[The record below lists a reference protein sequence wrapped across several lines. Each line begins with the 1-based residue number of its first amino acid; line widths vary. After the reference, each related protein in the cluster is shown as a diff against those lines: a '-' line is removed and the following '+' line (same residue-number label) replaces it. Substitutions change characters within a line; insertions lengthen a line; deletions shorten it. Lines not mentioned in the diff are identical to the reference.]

1 MDLGLY
7 MMGEAAKRGLVARLP
22 SGQRLLGDADTWLAA
37 NVHDLVRSTRLD
49 RNGAD
54 AASLF
59 VDLHP
64 AAFPMRLHASGAGA
78 VDAMAVTSAA
88 GPGYHTYVH
97 RLIQRMGTAVE
108 VTWTT
113 PDGGAG
119 TTGSTRFVAGADRT
133 GVEREMLLWLKDAL
147 KGVRDARARGEDGI
161 QLSLPG
167 RTRFAFD
174 GALATP
180 LGPRDDAW
188 LESAL
193 ERPNVAIDVWPWW
206 SDAADAR
213 SLLGRALCLMWS
225 EIRWRPP
232 GPGEEAVMDEVLEL
246 LRRAYAF
253 DPSLDY
259 PWPEWAELMAIRG
272 YQGALAATVRDRAD
286 RVDRPRIGYRRRPVT
301 IRHEGWSLEV
311 PGSFGE
317 RWTSEEWWGGESA
330 RSITL
335 AATTTE
341 VDGAPMPPEVFL
353 ARVAGDLGDDAISHR
368 DARVVGQARLTT
380 DASSGVQVG
389 VVEGYSAVPGS
400 GAAIRIVFDDP
411 SDWEWAFGMWRS
423 LRHD

>member
-1 MDLGLY
+1 M
-7 MMGEAAKRGLVARLP
+7 
-22 SGQRLLGDADTWLAA
+22 
-37 NVHDLVRSTRLD
+37 
-49 RNGAD
+49 
-54 AASLF
+54 
-59 VDLHP
+59 
-64 AAFPMRLHASGAGA
+64 
-78 VDAMAVTSAA
+78 
-88 GPGYHTYVH
+88 
-97 RLIQRMGTAVE
+97 E
-108 VTWTT
+108 VTWAT

-119 TTGSTRFVAGADRT
+119 DDRTTRFVAGADRT
-133 GVEREMLLWLKDAL
+133 GVEREMLLWLQDAL

-286 RVDRPRIGYRRRPVT
+286 GVDRPRIGYRRRPVT

-311 PGSFGE
+311 PGSFAE
-317 RWTSEEWWGGESA
+317 RWTSEEWWGGELA

>member
-1 MDLGLY
+1 VDLGLY
-7 MMGEAAKRGLVARLP
+7 VQGEAAKRGIVPRLP
-22 SGQRLLGDADTWLAA
+22 SGQQLMDDADTWLTAE
-37 NVHDLVRSTRLD
+37 VHDLVRSVRLD
-49 RNGAD
+49 RNGHE

-64 AAFPMRLHASGAGA
+64 AAFPLRLHASGEGA
-78 VDAMAVTSAA
+78 VDALAVTSAV
-88 GPGYHTYVH
+88 GPGYHTYLH
-97 RLIQRMGTAVE
+97 RLIQRIGTAMDII
-108 VTWTT
+108 WTT

-119 TTGSTRFVAGADRT
+119 TTQTTRFVAGADRT
-133 GVEREMLLWLKDAL
+133 TVEREMLLWLKHAL
-147 KGVRDARARGEDGI
+147 KDVRDARAAGKGGI

-167 RTRFAFD
+167 RTRFTFD

-188 LESAL
+188 LATAL

-206 SDAADAR
+206 SDAVDAR

-232 GPGEEAVMDEVLEL
+232 GAGEEEAMDEVLEL
-246 LRRAYAF
+246 LRRAYVL

-259 PWPEWAELMAIRG
+259 PWSEWAELIDDRG
-272 YQGALAATVRDRAD
+272 YDGAMVATVRDRAD
-286 RVDRPRIGYRRRPVT
+286 GIDRPRIGYRRRPVT
-301 IRHEGWSLEV
+301 IHYEGWSLEV

-317 RWTSEEWWGGESA
+317 RWTSEEWWGGESG

-335 AATTTE
+335 AATTTG
-341 VDGAPMPPEVFL
+341 VDGQPMLPDVFL
-353 ARVAGDLGDDAISHR
+353 AKVAGDLGDDAVSHQAGR
-368 DARVVGQARLTT
+368 IRGRARLTT
-380 DASSGVQVG
+380 DATSGVEVG
-389 VVEGYSAVPGS
+389 IVEGYSAVDGS